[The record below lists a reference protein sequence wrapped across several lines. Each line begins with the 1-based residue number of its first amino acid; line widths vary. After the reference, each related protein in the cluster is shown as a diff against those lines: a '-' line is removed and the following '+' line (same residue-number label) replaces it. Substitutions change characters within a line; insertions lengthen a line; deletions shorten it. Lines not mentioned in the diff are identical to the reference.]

1 MLKKKQQNRRAKK
14 RSLYQNGKTVSPAE
28 ILK

>member
-1 MLKKKQQNRRAKK
+1 MLKKQQQNRHANK